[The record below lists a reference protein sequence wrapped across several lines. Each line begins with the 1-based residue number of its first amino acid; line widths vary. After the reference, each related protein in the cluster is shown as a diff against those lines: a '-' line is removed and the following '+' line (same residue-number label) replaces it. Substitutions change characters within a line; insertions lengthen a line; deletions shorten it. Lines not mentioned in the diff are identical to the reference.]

1 MSKLIHV
8 FGGTSG
14 PCARRVPMRIASVL
28 LLAAGLARLAL
39 AQAPARGSTAE
50 RVVLLPAAAG
60 ADVARQVA
68 MELKTGDFAALE
80 SRFDE
85 TMKAALP
92 EAALR
97 LFWAD
102 TRQRAGALRG
112 CGEPRMRTAGE
123 FTLSFST
130 CEFEKQKAELRLTM
144 RPDGR
149 LAGMFLSPE
158 SAARPDWT
166 APSYVNAAAFL
177 ERETSVSSGLV
188 TLPATLSLPK
198 GDGPFPGVVLVHGSG
213 PHDRDETVG
222 GTRVFQDLAQ
232 GLASRGV
239 AVLRYEKRTK
249 TFQKELAGTR
259 DVTLESEVL
268 DDAVAAL
275 GVLRGTPGVDPA
287 RVFVLG
293 HSLGAMLAPRIAER
307 DGKAAGIVLLAAPAR
322 PMSEVV
328 RDQVD
333 ALSGPGVSE
342 ARKAM
347 APSLRREADALAD
360 LYAGRPVASPAE
372 TIFGAPPAYWL
383 ELKKERPAATAVR
396 LGIPVLVLQGGRD
409 YQVTM
414 KDFALWRAALKDF
427 RRATLKAYPKL
438 NHLFVTGEGPA
449 TPDEYEKTGH
459 VDGGVVEDVA
469 TFVARGSLR
478 PAETKRK

>member
-1 MSKLIHV
+1 MPS
-8 FGGTSG
+8 T
-14 PCARRVPMRIASVL
+14 RIALVL
-28 LLAAGLARLAL
+28 LLSAGVSPLAV
-39 AQAPARGSTAE
+39 AQAPPRGATAE
-50 RVVLLPAAAG
+50 PVVLLPAAAG
-60 ADVARQVA
+60 AEIARQVA
-68 MELKTGDFAALE
+68 IELKSGDFAALE

-85 TMKAALP
+85 AMKAALP
-92 EAALR
+92 DASLR
-97 LFWAD
+97 VFWTD
-102 TRQRAGALRG
+102 TLQRAGALRG
-112 CGEPRMRTAGE
+112 CGEPRMKTAGE
-123 FTLSFST
+123 FTLAFSS
-130 CEFEKQKAELRLTM
+130 CEFEKQRTELRLTM

-166 APSYVNAAAFL
+166 APAYVNPSSFL
-177 ERETSVSSGLV
+177 EREASVASGLV

-198 GDGPFPGVVLVHGSG
+198 GDGPFPGIVLVHGSG

-222 GTRVFQDLAQ
+222 GARVFQDLAQ

-249 TFQKELAGTR
+249 TYQKELAGTR
-259 DVTLESEVL
+259 DMTLKDEVL

-275 GVLRGTPGVDPA
+275 AVLRRAPGVDPA

-293 HSLGAMLAPRIAER
+293 HSLGGLLAPRIAQM
-307 DGKAAGIVLLAAPAR
+307 DGKTAGIVLLAAPSR
-322 PMSEVV
+322 PMSDVV

-333 ALSGPGVSE
+333 ALSGPGASD
-342 ARKAM
+342 AQRAM
-347 APSLRREADALAD
+347 APSLRREANALAD
-360 LYAGRPVASPAE
+360 LYAGRPLSSPTE

-383 ELKKERPAATAVR
+383 ELRKETPAATASR
-396 LGIPVLVLQGGRD
+396 LGIPILVLQGGRD

-414 KDFALWRAALKDF
+414 KDFALWQAALKGD

-438 NHLFVTGEGPA
+438 NHLFVPGEGPG

-459 VDGGVVEDVA
+459 VDREVVEDVA

-478 PAETKRK
+478 RAEGKKK